1 MNKLS
6 ISKRKRKGDRYMT
19 TIKML
24 SFAILPSAQMLV
36 DISLKLYRLI
46 FPVTLACLLWD
57 ATLLLPSQLVP
68 VPWHLTFSTYLHWTL
83 YGKVKKF

>member
-19 TIKML
+19 KIKML

-36 DISLKLYRLI
+36 DISLKLYRLCI
-46 FPVTLACLLWD
+46 GLCNGSPGLLKPKIIYK
-57 ATLLLPSQLVP
+57 LMCP
-68 VPWHLTFSTYLHWTL
+68 
-83 YGKVKKF
+83 KI